1 MLYTHCSHSNT
12 YPFFT
17 IFCFF
22 LAALSMLY
30 GSRIASLFALFLCTV
45 TAFVCHLLSFCLSHQ
60 CSFLQ
65 TDCSVSVSIK
75 LNMVKTSAY
84 PTNWVFHIH
93 FASIIIIIFF
103 ASSCLF
109 ALFRC
114 GCCCYPFPLD
124 FMCFSCRCSLQISSK
139 KSI

>member
-1 MLYTHCSHSNT
+1 MVYTHCSHSNT

-75 LNMVKTSAY
+75 LNMVKTKLGLSHA
-84 PTNWVFHIH
+84 F
-93 FASIIIIIFF
+93 
-103 ASSCLF
+103 CLHHHHH
-109 ALFRC
+109 LFRFFL
-114 GCCCYPFPLD
+114 PFRSVPLRLLLL
-124 FMCFSCRCSLQISSK
+124 SVSSGFYVFLLPLLT
-139 KSI
+139 SNFI